1 MEKLPLSYYLNDNV
15 EDIAMSLLG
24 KIIYSRVDSV
34 ITAGIITETEAYKG
48 VGDKA
53 SHAYGG
59 RFTKRTEV
67 MYKRGGISY
76 VYQCYGIHFL
86 FNVVTADINIPHA
99 VLIRGIFPIIGIKLM
114 LERTGKSK
122 ADYNLTNG
130 PGKVTKALGL
140 NISHNNISLH
150 SDKLWIENGLR
161 EIRKDEIIIGPRIGV
176 DYAGEDALLP
186 FRYIVKMD
194 TTLLKDFSN
203 LVHQIV

>member
-15 EDIAMSLLG
+15 EDIAKSLLG
-24 KIIYSRVDSV
+24 KILYSRVDKD

-76 VYQCYGIHFL
+76 VYQCYGIHYL
-86 FNVVTADINIPHA
+86 LNVVTSDIDIPHA
-99 VLIRGIFPIIGIKLM
+99 VLIRGIFPIIGINLM

-122 ADYNLTNG
+122 ADYKLTNG
-130 PGKVTKALGL
+130 PGKISKALGVS
-140 NISHNNISLH
+140 ISHNDISLQ
-150 SDKLWIENGLR
+150 SDKLWIENGQR
-161 EIRKDEIIIGPRIGV
+161 EIRKEEIVIGPRVGI

-186 FRYIVKMD
+186 YRFMVKMD
-194 TTLLKDFSN
+194 SALLNDFNN
-203 LVHQIV
+203 LVQS

>member
-24 KIIYSRVDSV
+24 KIIYSRVDSE

-67 MYKRGGISY
+67 MYKQGGISY
-76 VYQCYGIHFL
+76 VYQCYGIHYL
-86 FNVVTADINIPHA
+86 LNVVTADIDIPHA
-99 VLIRGIFPIIGIKLM
+99 VLIRGILPIIGINLM
-114 LERTGKSK
+114 LQRTGKLK

-130 PGKVTKALGL
+130 PGKITKALGV
-140 NISHNNISLH
+140 NISHNNISLQ
-150 SDKLWIENGLR
+150 SDKLWIENGQR
-161 EIRKDEIIIGPRIGV
+161 EIRKEDIVIGPRVGV

-186 FRYIVKMD
+186 FRFMVKMD
-194 TTLLKDFSN
+194 STLLSDFSN
-203 LVHQIV
+203 FV